1 MNTTINFDGK
11 EIWFITGSQ
20 VLYGEKI
27 LKQVFENSQ
36 IISEEFNQSNLI
48 DVKIICKK
56 PVKSSNEVLK
66 ICEDANYSKSCI
78 GIITWMHTFS
88 PAKMWISGLSILNKP
103 IMHLHT
109 QFNYEIPWEEID
121 MDFMNLNQS
130 AHGDREFGF
139 IMSRMRIGRKVV
151 VGHWKEKAVLKKIG
165 IWVRVAMGV
174 NEARNLQVA

>member
-56 PVKSSNEVLK
+56 PVKSSNEAVS
-66 ICEDANYSKSCI
+66 Y
-78 GIITWMHTFS
+78 T
-88 PAKMWISGLSILNKP
+88 
-103 IMHLHT
+103 HLT
-109 QFNYEIPWEEID
+109 LPTTPY
-121 MDFMNLNQS
+121 
-130 AHGDREFGF
+130 
-139 IMSRMRIGRKVV
+139 V
-151 VGHWKEKAVLKKIG
+151 
-165 IWVRVAMGV
+165 
-174 NEARNLQVA
+174 